1 MLGLSLDPSFKL
13 KPSLSQVYVATGTT
27 LQSRGQRAKSTEAG
41 AAGVFAER
49 GGLLA
54 CSSGGALAPA
64 ARALAGIP
72 TSCLSVP
79 LGGLLS
85 NTLDGTT
92 GNLVF
97 QLNEFAMLK

>member
-54 CSSGGALAPA
+54 CSSGGALA
-64 ARALAGIP
+64 GIP